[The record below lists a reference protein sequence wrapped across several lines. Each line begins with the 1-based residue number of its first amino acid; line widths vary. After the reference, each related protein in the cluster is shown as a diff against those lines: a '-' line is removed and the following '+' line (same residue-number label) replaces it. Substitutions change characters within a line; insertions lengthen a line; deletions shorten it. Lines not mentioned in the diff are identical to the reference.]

1 MNYSALCRN
10 RPGRGKQQ
18 DFMSPPLKGSP
29 SGCQEVIQSP
39 KQQIPGSCLKS
50 RETNKSPWIV
60 FQHDFKMRRGNYLA
74 EAFNAPRSCLQTLM
88 TCCYVWLRC
97 ICCSYFTATHIS
109 RQSDKAAQ
117 AAGLTGTPNE
127 SAERG
132 ESAPAQ
138 TRYRP
143 NMTSAAR
150 RSERSN
156 VSMRFAFKSHARM
169 QSRMPS
175 QQVCN
180 RF

>member
-1 MNYSALCRN
+1 M
-10 RPGRGKQQ
+10 
-18 DFMSPPLKGSP
+18 
-29 SGCQEVIQSP
+29 
-39 KQQIPGSCLKS
+39 
-50 RETNKSPWIV
+50 

-97 ICCSYFTATHIS
+97 ICCSYFTATRIF
-109 RQSDKAAQ
+109 RQSDEAAQ

-156 VSMRFAFKSHARM
+156 VSVRFAFKSHARM

-175 QQVCN
+175 QQVLQPFLKGKGKPSPLFQQHPLSVCALFAMFSLLV
-180 RF
+180 RPRCLK